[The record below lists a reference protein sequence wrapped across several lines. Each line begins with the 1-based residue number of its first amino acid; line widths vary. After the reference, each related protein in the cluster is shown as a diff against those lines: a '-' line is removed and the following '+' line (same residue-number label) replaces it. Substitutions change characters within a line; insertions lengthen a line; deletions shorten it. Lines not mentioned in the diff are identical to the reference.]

1 MVNNGV
7 KGELKK
13 GFLWSS
19 VLQLSSVGV
28 QFLSTIILARFLTPN
43 DYGVLGAVT
52 IFIAIGEMF
61 VNSGMGGSLIKKS
74 NVREIDFSTLFI
86 YNFTISIL
94 IYLVLFICAPSIAD
108 FYKIYNELDLIIQS
122 LSVVIVIHALS
133 LVQQIKLMKALQF
146 KALAVISVVANLL
159 GLLLAIVAAVRGMGV
174 WSLIIQQIASAFFM
188 SVVLFFYNRYIPSWR
203 FSFSS
208 FKEQFSW
215 GMNLLLANSIKTV
228 NDNIYSS
235 IIAKYSSSSQAGF
248 YVQAVRMKNLPVN
261 VMTQVVDRAFF
272 PILSQYADK
281 EELKYVV
288 RKLNRVMLLI
298 IIPILLLIAYLS
310 DALIYILLGAQWLEA
325 SWTLEMLMYAS
336 VFMCLQSL
344 YRNILKS
351 LGNVRDIFRN
361 ELVKIS
367 VSLVILFIS
376 LFGGYRM
383 ILLGIVI
390 SSLLGFIWVMFTVR
404 QCMKFTWVEQ
414 LKDIL
419 PILGV
424 NLLTYICVIVIF
436 MYTEFTLYI
445 DVLLKLL
452 CFIVLLIVFSFLFRI
467 PECRYLQMLLFRNK
481 CGK

>member
-1 MVNNGV
+1 
-7 KGELKK
+7 
-13 GFLWSS
+13 
-19 VLQLSSVGV
+19 
-28 QFLSTIILARFLTPN
+28 
-43 DYGVLGAVT
+43 
-52 IFIAIGEMF
+52 
-61 VNSGMGGSLIKKS
+61 
-74 NVREIDFSTLFI
+74 
-86 YNFTISIL
+86 
-94 IYLVLFICAPSIAD
+94 
-108 FYKIYNELDLIIQS
+108 
-122 LSVVIVIHALS
+122 
-133 LVQQIKLMKALQF
+133 
-146 KALAVISVVANLL
+146 
-159 GLLLAIVAAVRGMGV
+159 
-174 WSLIIQQIASAFFM
+174 
-188 SVVLFFYNRYIPSWR
+188 
-203 FSFSS
+203 
-208 FKEQFSW
+208 
-215 GMNLLLANSIKTV
+215 
-228 NDNIYSS
+228 
-235 IIAKYSSSSQAGF
+235 
-248 YVQAVRMKNLPVN
+248 
-261 VMTQVVDRAFF
+261 
-272 PILSQYADK
+272 
-281 EELKYVV
+281 
-288 RKLNRVMLLI
+288 MLLI